1 MAFTNSIAISINSR
15 PVIFS
20 LFRKSHKILIFAYN
34 PAERTRPCRVKIA
47 QKGQYSTAD
56 TQDIL
61 TDRDVCQKEKSKKQK
76 EEKED
81 KKEKESLS

>member
-1 MAFTNSIAISINSR
+1 
-15 PVIFS
+15 
-20 LFRKSHKILIFAYN
+20 LFE
-34 PAERTRPCRVKIA
+34 PTTGPT
-47 QKGQYSTAD
+47 QKEQYSTVD

>member
-34 PAERTRPCRVKIA
+34 PAERTRPRRVKIA
-47 QKGQYSTAD
+47 QTGQYLTAD
-56 TQDIL
+56 TQLKPVDPEGE
-61 TDRDVCQKEKSKKQK
+61 RPGKREKQK
-76 EEKED
+76 
-81 KKEKESLS
+81 KKN